1 MILGQSLV
9 RGFPLIPTAVL
20 CTPSD
25 MEQVLSL
32 LFGKTE
38 AEYTTC
44 HAILLG

>member
-9 RGFPLIPTAVL
+9 RGFPLIPDAVL
-20 CTPSD
+20 CTPSA

-32 LFGKTE
+32 LSGKLE
-38 AEYTTC
+38 AEYITC